1 MGEGGLLL
9 LLLALL
15 AGLVALV
22 VSVIALFFKVVGA
35 ACSGVLGLLGVGS
48 RRPVPD
54 ARARVCG
61 NPGCRLREV
70 RAARYC
76 SRCGRAL
83 A

>member
-22 VSVIALFFKVVGA
+22 VSVIAMFFKIVGA
-35 ACSGVLGLLGVGS
+35 ACSGVLNMLGIGS
-48 RRPVPD
+48 RRSDRGVRMCD
-54 ARARVCG
+54 
-61 NPGCRLREV
+61 NPQCRRPEV

-76 SRCGRAL
+76 SRCGHAL

>member
-1 MGEGGLLL
+1 MGDGGLLL

-22 VSVIALFFKVVGA
+22 VSVIAVFFKMIGA
-35 ACSGVLGLLGVGS
+35 VCSGVLGLMGIGP
-48 RRPVPD
+48 RRSLHGGRTCD
-54 ARARVCG
+54 
-61 NPGCRLREV
+61 NPQCRHREA

-76 SRCGRAL
+76 SRCGHAL